1 MDAELRRIAYR
12 LTWETDHL
20 EFYDTQYDAEIVPF
34 SGSDSIFS
42 LGMSDLSFLP
52 RTISFEADARIL
64 TVNDYPFTNVSW
76 PIFSKNAISILTS
89 LSNFEH
95 KEIAVIMV
103 DDTFGILDDR
113 KRFDSDGIPHPDA
126 QNQNFSALQVL
137 REFDFFDF
145 EHSQYDSK
153 GSYGQGIARFV
164 TEYVL
169 NCPPTGYPL
178 LFRLAASPAELFIS
192 GEARFAFKEAG
203 IRGVAY
209 HPLNMKEYTLEVDHP
224 VPVPETRKRYQTTL
238 VSSSS

>member
-1 MDAELRRIAYR
+1 MDAELKRIAYR

-42 LGMSDLSFLP
+42 LGMSDLGFLP
-52 RTISFEADARIL
+52 KTICFEADTRIL
-64 TVNDYPFTNVSW
+64 AVNDYPFTNVSW

-95 KEIAVIMV
+95 KEIAILMV
-103 DDTFGILDDR
+103 DDR
-113 KRFDSDGIPHPDA
+113 KRFDSDGTPHLDA
-126 QNQNFSALQVL
+126 RNQNFSALQVS

-145 EHSQYDSK
+145 EHSQYDSR
-153 GSYGQGIARFV
+153 GSHSQGIARFV

-169 NCPPTGYPL
+169 NCPPAGYPP

-224 VPVPETRKRYQTTL
+224 VPTP
-238 VSSSS
+238 SFDSA